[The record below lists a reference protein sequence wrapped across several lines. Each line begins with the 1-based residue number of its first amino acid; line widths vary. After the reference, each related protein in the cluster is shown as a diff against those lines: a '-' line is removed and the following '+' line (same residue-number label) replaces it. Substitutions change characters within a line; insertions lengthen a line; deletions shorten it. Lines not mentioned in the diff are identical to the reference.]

1 MEKLIINGKRKLSG
15 QLTLPAAK
23 NAVLPLLALTVATR
37 GDIRL
42 RGCLPIAD
50 VVKMLDILTFLGA
63 KAYFDGNDICVN
75 CADVQPKPLSERF
88 TGGIRSSIFMLGP
101 ILARFGQAEI
111 CYPGGCEIGLRPI
124 DLHIEGLKRLGVK
137 IIEKNGF
144 LVCDGSEM
152 HAADVYLDFKSVGAT
167 ENLMMA
173 ALFLPGTTV
182 IRNAAQEPEIRD
194 LGAFINRLGGK
205 VFGAGG
211 DTVCVEGVKRLS
223 GGDYTPVSD
232 RIAAGTYMAALAAC
246 GGSITLKNYCEC
258 DMKAAEEK
266 FGQCGV
272 VIRHRKGEADFTL
285 PGRVR
290 SVRKIETQPFPG
302 FPTDMQPQITAATCF
317 ARGTSIIVENLF
329 ENRFKYTRQLQKAGA
344 DITVKGSVAVVK
356 GRGGLQAA
364 DMTAEDL
371 RGGAALV
378 IAALGAPGES
388 SVSGVEHI
396 DRGYYKIEEDFAR
409 LGADISRKTQ
419 FFQE

>member
-75 CADVQPKPLSERF
+75 CADVQPKPLGECF

-194 LGAFINRLGGK
+194 LGVFINRLGGK

-211 DTVCVEGVKRLS
+211 DTICIEGVQRLS

>member
-1 MEKLIINGKRKLSG
+1 M
-15 QLTLPAAK
+15 
-23 NAVLPLLALTVATR
+23 
-37 GDIRL
+37 
-42 RGCLPIAD
+42 
-50 VVKMLDILTFLGA
+50 
-63 KAYFDGNDICVN
+63 
-75 CADVQPKPLSERF
+75 
-88 TGGIRSSIFMLGP
+88 
-101 ILARFGQAEI
+101 
-111 CYPGGCEIGLRPI
+111 
-124 DLHIEGLKRLGVK
+124 
-137 IIEKNGF
+137 
-144 LVCDGSEM
+144 
-152 HAADVYLDFKSVGAT
+152 
-167 ENLMMA
+167 
-173 ALFLPGTTV
+173 
-182 IRNAAQEPEIRD
+182 
-194 LGAFINRLGGK
+194 
-205 VFGAGG
+205 
-211 DTVCVEGVKRLS
+211 
-223 GGDYTPVSD
+223 SD